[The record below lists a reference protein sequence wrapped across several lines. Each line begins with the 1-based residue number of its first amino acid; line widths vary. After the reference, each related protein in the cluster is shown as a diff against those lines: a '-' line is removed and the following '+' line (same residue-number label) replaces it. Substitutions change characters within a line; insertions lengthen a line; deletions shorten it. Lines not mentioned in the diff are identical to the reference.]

1 MSDAE
6 GAIGAWTPPSW
17 VCNCFPLPAAG
28 VEVVSLDYIMTALD
42 RHIASITEADST
54 ALGAAMHVAH
64 MLVTLQG
71 ADGLWP
77 ARLNLRTG
85 RGIGEDRSNAPLP
98 LMRRLNT
105 LLYSTEY
112 EPAICRAEAAV
123 ATPLQNNEG
132 KPGIQDR
139 MSGDRAISHKRS
151 LSQCNTTPTNSTI

>member
-6 GAIGAWTPPSW
+6 GAIGAWAPPNW
-17 VCNCFPLPAAG
+17 ACNCFPLPSAG

-64 MLVTLQG
+64 ILVTLQG

-85 RGIGEDRSNAPLP
+85 RGVGEARSAGPLP
-98 LMRRLNT
+98 LMRRLNA

-112 EPAICRAEAAV
+112 DPAIRRAEAAV
-123 ATPLQNNEG
+123 ARPLQNNDG
-132 KPGIQDR
+132 K
-139 MSGDRAISHKRS
+139 AV
-151 LSQCNTTPTNSTI
+151 LNA